1 MKNTVS
7 TVSVYI
13 PALGD
18 EPYIEGCL
26 NGTNFRIKTGEV
38 VEVPAYIAN
47 ILRSAIVGMQ
57 RGAAAVEAY
66 TAAGG
71 KKLD

>member
-1 MKNTVS
+1 MKNTAS

-18 EPYIEGCL
+18 EPFIEGCC

-38 VEVPAYIAN
+38 VEVPVYIAN
-47 ILRSAIVGMQ
+47 ILRTSIQGMQ
-57 RGAAAVEAY
+57 RGAAAIEAY